1 MKSLP
6 TRERDVIAACID
18 YLELHR
24 VMFIRT
30 NAVKLVTWKGQTFP
44 TPMRDSQ
51 KGIADLILI
60 LPDPRGY
67 VRAVACECKSSIG
80 KLSTAQASWKERW
93 LMAGGIY
100 LICRGLEDLQMVM
113 RPSQ

>member
-1 MKSLP
+1 MRLHIK
-6 TRERDVIAACID
+6 EKDVLATCIQW
-18 YLELHR
+18 LELHR

-30 NAVKLVTWKGQTFP
+30 NAVKLVTRNGQTFP

-80 KLSTAQASWKERW
+80 KLSKDQQRWKETW
-93 LMAGGIY
+93 TAAGGVYMLVRSI
-100 LICRGLEDLQMVM
+100 EDLQMLNIKAD
-113 RPSQ
+113 S